1 MELDRVASPVGPSL
15 SVLLEAP
22 DHVLQLAQRHLAVA
36 LGEGHVGEERL
47 VGKGLVAGGHALEV
61 EVRRVD
67 LVEGVDDRVGE
78 VQADRLAA
86 LVHVQ
91 PSRAGEDQPRLG
103 AGAAVVD
110 EHILPLAAAGGDVG

>member
-1 MELDRVASPVGPSL
+1 MIPGSGRRIRGIRTTTTGRAPGRPELRRTRGPRSGSRTSVELDRVASPVGPSL
-15 SVLLEAP
+15 SVLLEAS

-67 LVEGVDDRVGE
+67 LVEG
-78 VQADRLAA
+78 
-86 LVHVQ
+86 
-91 PSRAGEDQPRLG
+91 
-103 AGAAVVD
+103 
-110 EHILPLAAAGGDVG
+110 